1 MDTESVLNDR
11 LRSIEEKL
19 DRTYEAVEKT
29 RRYFLWTLLISAVA
43 FILPLAGILI
53 VLPSLLASFSSL
65 SDI

>member
-1 MDTESVLNDR
+1 MDTESMLNDR

-19 DRTYEAVEKT
+19 ERTYEAVEKT
-29 RRYFLWTLLISAVA
+29 RRYFFWTLLISAVA